1 VVDVNDV
8 TGGVVVR
15 CAAYGRWRHG
25 SGTYLQGIST
35 EEVIGAVHGRKAPMT
50 HASAGLRI

>member
-1 VVDVNDV
+1 MNDV